1 MMVIL
6 SWEPAQK
13 VSFITDNQGAWVM
26 SLRFLVRLSS
36 ASFRSR
42 EGFLRSVRS
51 LSASVG
57 GSVRNPKWT
66 SYGALEVDVFV
77 NSRPD
82 LDLLQSALEPISK
95 IEFVHDLS
103 EAPPHKSKEEIIS
116 EARSYF
122 SSERFWEAHETLEAL
137 WRVSSGDE
145 KLLLQGLILV
155 CAAFVHHQ
163 KSEEETGQSVLR
175 RASRQLN
182 WPQSSYGGIDLEELR
197 GRVQMI
203 LATRRFQVFR
213 V

>member
-1 MMVIL
+1 L
-6 SWEPAQK
+6 P
-13 VSFITDNQGAWVM
+13 
-26 SLRFLVRLSS
+26 LRYLVRLASD
-36 ASFRSR
+36 SFRSR
-42 EGFLRSVRS
+42 EGFLGSVRS

-82 LDLLQSALEPISK
+82 LDLFQAALEPISK
-95 IEFVHDLS
+95 IEFIHDLN

-116 EARSYF
+116 EAGSYF
-122 SSERFWEAHETLEAL
+122 NSERFWEAHETLEAL

-175 RASRQLN
+175 RGSRQLN
-182 WPQSSYGGIDLEELR
+182 WPESSYEGIDLERLR
-197 GRVQMI
+197 RRVQNM
-203 LATRRFQVFR
+203 LVTKRFR
-213 V
+213 VFSI

>member
-1 MMVIL
+1 
-6 SWEPAQK
+6 
-13 VSFITDNQGAWVM
+13 
-26 SLRFLVRLSS
+26 
-36 ASFRSR
+36 
-42 EGFLRSVRS
+42 
-51 LSASVG
+51 VG

-66 SYGALEVDVFV
+66 SYGALEIDVFV

-82 LDLLQSALEPISK
+82 FDLLQAALEPVSK
-95 IEFVHDLS
+95 IEFVHDLN
-103 EAPPHKSKEEIIS
+103 EPPPHKSKEEIIS

-122 SSERFWEAHETLEAL
+122 NSERFWEAHETLEAL

-163 KSEEETGQSVLR
+163 KDEEETGQSVLR

-182 WPQSSYGGIDLEELR
+182 WPQSSYEEMDLERLR
-197 GRVQMI
+197 RRVQKI

-213 V
+213 I

>member
-1 MMVIL
+1 M
-6 SWEPAQK
+6 
-13 VSFITDNQGAWVM
+13 
-26 SLRFLVRLSS
+26 
-36 ASFRSR
+36 
-42 EGFLRSVRS
+42 
-51 LSASVG
+51 G

-66 SYGALEVDVFV
+66 SYGALEIDVFV

-82 LDLLQSALEPISK
+82 FDLLQAALEPVSK
-95 IEFVHDLS
+95 IEFVHDLN
-103 EAPPHKSKEEIIS
+103 EPPPHKSKEEIIS

-122 SSERFWEAHETLEAL
+122 NSERFWEAHETLEAL

-163 KSEEETGQSVLR
+163 KDEEETGQSVLR

-182 WPQSSYGGIDLEELR
+182 WPQSSYEEMDLERLR
-197 GRVQMI
+197 RRVQKI

-213 V
+213 I

>member
-1 MMVIL
+1 M
-6 SWEPAQK
+6 P
-13 VSFITDNQGAWVM
+13 
-26 SLRFLVRLSS
+26 LRYLVRLASD
-36 ASFRSR
+36 SFRSR
-42 EGFLRSVRS
+42 ESFLRGVRS

-66 SYGALEVDVFV
+66 SYGALEIDVFV
-77 NSRPD
+77 NSKPD
-82 LDLLQSALEPISK
+82 FDLLQAALEPVSK
-95 IEFVHDLS
+95 IEFVHDLN

-122 SSERFWEAHETLEAL
+122 NSERFWEADETLEAL

-182 WPQSSYGGIDLEELR
+182 WPQSSYEEMDLERLR
-197 GRVQMI
+197 RRVQKI
-203 LATRRFQVFR
+203 LATKRFQVFR
-213 V
+213 I